1 MGKCS
6 VACQRC
12 ALGEIRVSC
21 TVRRFGGQPNSL
33 RSTDGDGVHLIVGRC
48 SRHLENRII
57 RSIPALI
64 LMLAVATSITPVCHA
79 DEPAKQNALH
89 KAAQEWIQ
97 VGTEQHQRSLFKA
110 AEKSFRRAAVFRS
123 YLTDAERQNLDELL
137 EKSAGAALAR
147 ELTSVSTPA
156 SDKLAPPVQ
165 QVDASKVV
173 ALDTKAVEVKPP
185 AKIVETKADSI
196 KDGKHLSRKEWA
208 YIKEEPMTA
217 TSSFGK
223 QVKLAPKPASPPK
236 TAESAQAAPG
246 PRVVFEPGDVIEVKF
261 FYTPQLDTTQTVRP
275 DGKISL
281 QLIPEVKAQGKT
293 VAELRSE
300 LMKLYDPHL
309 KAPEISVVAR
319 SFYNQ
324 RVFVGGQV
332 LKAGVVQMPGKMTA
346 FEAIMEVGGF
356 DLRAAERKSVIVIR
370 YSKGRRYAYKL
381 DLKQATAGKESK
393 PFYLQPKDIV
403 HVPRTKIAKLNQWID
418 QHINKIIPDTGFY
431 LRRTNGDTTYGMGNY
446 R

>member
-1 MGKCS
+1 LNRPKTL
-6 VACQRC
+6 V
-12 ALGEIRVSC
+12 E
-21 TVRRFGGQPNSL
+21 
-33 RSTDGDGVHLIVGRC
+33 
-48 SRHLENRII
+48 HLENRIVKGV
-57 RSIPALI
+57 SVLI
-64 LMLAVATSITPVCHA
+64 LILVAAMSITSLCHA
-79 DEPAKQNALH
+79 DEPAKENALH

-97 VGTEQHQRSLFKA
+97 VGTEQHERSLFRA
-110 AEKSFRRAAVFRS
+110 AEQSFRRAAVFRR
-123 YLTDAERQNLDELL
+123 YLTEAERQHLDELL
-137 EKSAGAALAR
+137 EKSSNAALAR
-147 ELTSVSTPA
+147 ELTSVGTVE
-156 SDKLAPPVQ
+156 SDKLVPPVQ
-165 QVDASKVV
+165 QVDADKVV
-173 ALDTKAVEVKPP
+173 ALDTKAVEVKRP

-196 KDGKHLSRKEWA
+196 KDGKHLSRKEWE
-208 YIKEEPMTA
+208 YITEEPVTA
-217 TSSFGK
+217 TSSFAR
-223 QVKLAPKPASPPK
+223 QVKLPTKAALPP
-236 TAESAQAAPG
+236 QAAKSTQAPPG
-246 PRVVFEPGDVIEVKF
+246 SRVVFEPGDVLEVKF

-293 VAELRSE
+293 VAELRDE

-332 LKAGVVQMPGKMTA
+332 FKPGVVQMPGKMTA
-346 FEAIMEVGGF
+346 LEAIMEVGGF

-370 YSKGRRYAYKL
+370 YASGRRYAYKL

>member
-1 MGKCS
+1 MNRPKTS
-6 VACQRC
+6 I
-12 ALGEIRVSC
+12 E
-21 TVRRFGGQPNSL
+21 
-33 RSTDGDGVHLIVGRC
+33 
-48 SRHLENRII
+48 HLENRTVK
-57 RSIPALI
+57 SVSALI
-64 LMLAVATSITPVCHA
+64 LMLAAAMSITSLCHA
-79 DEPAKQNALH
+79 DEPAKQNVLQ

-110 AEKSFRRAAVFRS
+110 AQTSFRRAAIFRR

-137 EKSAGAALAR
+137 EKSASAALAR
-147 ELTSVSTPA
+147 ELTSVGTLA
-156 SDKLAPPVQ
+156 SDRLVPPIQ
-165 QVDASKVV
+165 QVDAGKVV

-196 KDGKHLSRKEWA
+196 KDGKHLSRKEWE
-208 YIKEEPMTA
+208 YITEEPLTA

-223 QVKLAPKPASPPK
+223 QVKLPSKPASPPRI
-236 TAESAQAAPG
+236 AESTQAAPG
-246 PRVVFEPGDVIEVKF
+246 SRVVFEPGDVIEVKF
-261 FYTPQLDTTQTVRP
+261 FYTPQLDTTQAVRP

-293 VAELRSE
+293 VAELRDE

-332 LKAGVVQMPGKMTA
+332 FKPGVVQMPGKMTA
-346 FEAIMEVGGF
+346 LEAVMEVGGF

-403 HVPRTKIAKLNQWID
+403 HVPRTKVAKLNQWID
-418 QHINKIIPDTGFY
+418 QHINKLIPDTGFF
-431 LRRTNGDTTYGMGNY
+431 LRKTSGDTAYGMGSY